1 MKKQFLSF
9 IGICAYAMGTI
20 GGFGFSAWGG
30 SWPVAI
36 AVLILAVMAWP
47 TVKKLWNDM
56 SD

>member
-9 IGICAYAMGTI
+9 IGVCAYSMGTI

-36 AVLILAVMAWP
+36 SVLILAIMAWP
-47 TVKKLWNDM
+47 TAKKLWNNM

>member
-9 IGICAYAMGTI
+9 IGICAYTMGTI

-36 AVLILAVMAWP
+36 AVLILAVMAFP
-47 TVKKLWNDM
+47 TAKQLWKNLN
-56 SD
+56 S

>member
-20 GGFGFSAWGG
+20 GGFGFSVYGG

-36 AVLILAVMAWP
+36 AVLILAFMAWP
-47 TVKKLWNDM
+47 TAVNYWKELN
-56 SD
+56 S

>member
-9 IGICAYAMGTI
+9 IGICAYVMGTI
-20 GGFGFSAWGG
+20 GGFGFSVYGG

-36 AVLILAVMAWP
+36 SVLILAVMAWP
-47 TVKKLWNDM
+47 TAKKLWNDM